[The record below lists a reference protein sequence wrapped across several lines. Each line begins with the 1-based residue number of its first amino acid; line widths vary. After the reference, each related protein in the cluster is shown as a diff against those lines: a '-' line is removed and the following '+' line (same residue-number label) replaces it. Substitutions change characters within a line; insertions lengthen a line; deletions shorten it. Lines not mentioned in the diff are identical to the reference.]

1 MLAKAAKA
9 AEKAKVDLLEKARKE
24 REQHVAAASIRR
36 RRERSKIEARQAKK
50 EKAAAKARLR
60 KEKEAFKKKG
70 QEETAAEKL
79 RALAEKKMG
88 ELSKAKLNEIEAE
101 WTQQMEGLRIERKK
115 LLAEINV
122 KPLLEDVQEEDES
135 KSTLNVAAAAGSSPG
150 GLPVR
155 QAKARGSWLN
165 LGGWKLR
172 S

>member
-1 MLAKAAKA
+1 MWNRLS
-9 AEKAKVDLLEKARKE
+9 DSSRHARSG
-24 REQHVAAASIRR
+24 QSTALHTYS
-36 RRERSKIEARQAKK
+36 ST
-50 EKAAAKARLR
+50 

-101 WTQQMEGLRIERKK
+101 WTQQMEGLRTERKK

-135 KSTLNVAAAAGSSPG
+135 KSTLNVAAAAAGSSPG

-155 QAKARGSWLN
+155 QAKARVSWFN